1 MTIKS
6 KNLKWEV
13 NKGYHPTQD
22 SVVPYAEKIVQ
33 YGDKNYVIHEN
44 MIFKGGTIAD
54 SSYSVYEF
62 DQEGEYMGAV
72 RVQDLPDGFFYE
84 MDIVAE
90 I

>member
-1 MTIKS
+1 
-6 KNLKWEV
+6 
-13 NKGYHPTQD
+13 
-22 SVVPYAEKIVQ
+22 
-33 YGDKNYVIHEN
+33 